1 VACCHEPQGIQ
12 LRDGSQV
19 LLVQLR
25 PVVDVTLKE
34 LFIWHTLDDIYLDR
48 YRSRLS
54 FYFGFGIRETAMK
67 AKIFKSGRSQA
78 VRQPREFR
86 FDSEEVF
93 VRRDTTTGDVVLSK
107 RPDSWDE
114 LFLLD
119 MLATL
124 PADFMSEEERKQGS
138 TRPDPFTS

>member
-1 VACCHEPQGIQ
+1 
-12 LRDGSQV
+12 
-19 LLVQLR
+19 
-25 PVVDVTLKE
+25 
-34 LFIWHTLDDIYLDR
+34 
-48 YRSRLS
+48 
-54 FYFGFGIRETAMK
+54 MK

-124 PADFMSEEERKQGS
+124 PADFMSEEERKQSS
-138 TRPDPFTS
+138 TRPDPFTG